1 MDIAAASIIMSQSK
15 LQESASI
22 SVLDKAMDVTKQ
34 DGQLVDQMITEINLP
49 EVELSLGNSIDKY
62 V

>member
-22 SVLDKAMDVTKQ
+22 LVLDKAMDVTKQ